1 MKIYFLSSTPCA
13 LTVNGAYFGLTDLF
27 DRHAELS
34 LKDNLFV
41 QFTPERALPISF
53 FLTEQIR
60 FAPPDGCEVYLL
72 PGAIAIYARDFPPKN
87 SPLEIIVQARFEK
100 SLLTVFKQG
109 SLQLSLET
117 EKSFFISTLPP
128 SFEKCELE
136 KRSDFYFLR
145 SPTQLAI
152 YAENGSRIF
161 LETALEYETSENEL
175 SAILPLSDS
184 HRRLAECKWELRQD
198 GAKLTKFTLKQAESE
213 RALEELLPYAFFESI
228 LIGGEYSQMLCDE
241 LQPSAEKMKEYL
253 GEYESVVF
261 TENPNRL
268 GLVKRKAERLY
279 EVYYYTVSVENGKIT
294 DVSPAPR
301 SEF

>member
-13 LTVNGAYFGLTDLF
+13 LTINGAYFGVSDLF

-34 LKDNLFV
+34 LKDNVFV
-41 QFTPERALPISF
+41 QFTPENALPIGF
-53 FLTEQIR
+53 FLTENIR
-60 FAPPDGCEVYLL
+60 FSPPDGCDVYLL
-72 PGAIAIYARDFPPKN
+72 SGAIAIYAHDFPKKCA
-87 SPLEIIVQARFEK
+87 PLTVITQARFEK
-100 SLLTVFKQG
+100 SLLTVFQQG
-109 SLQLSLET
+109 SVQLSLET
-117 EKSFFISTLPP
+117 EKNFFVATLPP

-152 YAENGSRIF
+152 YTQNGECIF
-161 LETALEYETSENEL
+161 LENVLEYETKETEL

-184 HRRLAECKWELRQD
+184 KRRQANCKWELTED
-198 GAKLTKFTLKQAESE
+198 GAKLTQFTLQQADSE
-213 RALEELLPYAFFESI
+213 NANAELLPYAFFESI
-228 LIGGEYSQMLCDE
+228 LIGADYAQMLSDE

-268 GLVKRKAERLY
+268 GLVKKKAERLF
-279 EVYYYTVSVENGKIT
+279 EVSYYTVSVENGKIT
-294 DVSPAPR
+294 DVSP
-301 SEF
+301 